1 MIRPIADLRS
11 SSKIASKPRE
21 HRARRAASSIVDQV
35 IERSTD
41 MCDEGI
47 G

>member
-1 MIRPIADLRS
+1 LRS
-11 SSKIASKPRE
+11 ASKIASKPRE
-21 HRARRAASSIVDQV
+21 HRARRASSSIADQV

-41 MCDEGI
+41 MSDEGI